1 MFRSALV
8 ITLGLI
14 LATTNGASAQVSAVA
29 CDNYANNYAQQASR
43 KGQLLGGAAA
53 GSLVG
58 LGVGAL
64 FAASGVGA
72 AIGAT
77 VGLIGGGA
85 VRHQREQEIYNAA
98 YQDCLAGRAP

>member
-1 MFRSALV
+1 MSLV
-8 ITLGLI
+8 
-14 LATTNGASAQVSAVA
+14 LATTSLASAEVSAVA

-43 KGQLLGGAAA
+43 QGQLIGGTAV

-58 LGVGAL
+58 LGIGAL

-77 VGLIGGGA
+77 VGLVGGGHL
-85 VRHQREQEIYNAA
+85 RQKREQEIYNAA
-98 YQDCLAGRAP
+98 YSDCMAGVRP

>member
-1 MFRSALV
+1 MLRSSTLV
-8 ITLGLI
+8 AIGFLFITS
-14 LATTNGASAQVSAVA
+14 TASAQVSAVA
-29 CDNYANNYAQQASR
+29 CDNYANNYAQHASR
-43 KGQLLGGAAA
+43 QGQLLGGAAA

-85 VRHQREQEIYNAA
+85 VRHQREQEMYNAV
-98 YQDCLAGRAP
+98 YQDCMSGR

>member
-1 MFRSALV
+1 MSLV
-8 ITLGLI
+8 
-14 LATTNGASAQVSAVA
+14 LATTSVATAQVSAVA

-43 KGQLLGGAAA
+43 RGQLIGGAAA

-58 LGVGAL
+58 LGIGAL
-64 FAASGVGA
+64 FAATGVGA

-85 VRHQREQEIYNAA
+85 IRQKREQEIYNAA
-98 YQDCLAGRAP
+98 YSDCMSGVRP